1 MTALRHTANTS
12 TELRR
17 KGCQE
22 SAHPHYFCVIWSNF
36 SQIGPKLERRRK
48 MGSGVRD
55 LFCGAEE
62 LRARNKFGSELAGF
76 SAVSHRSAS
85 LRRASESRV
94 ILISI
99 QVAVSQ

>member
-17 KGCQE
+17 KGCHE
-22 SAHPHYFCVIWSNF
+22 SAHPHYFCVIWSNL
-36 SQIGPKLERRRK
+36 GPSWSAEGK
-48 MGSGVRD
+48 GGAVRD
-55 LFCGAEE
+55 LFCGAEG